1 MNIRLPPLDLHPGQ
15 QAILADR
22 ARYRVMSCGRRF
34 GKTLL
39 AIEWLALEPGGA
51 LDGQPVAFFSP
62 TYKLLL
68 DVWSDL
74 ERTLKPVTRKANK
87 TEMRIE
93 LITGGKVDFWT
104 LEDPDAGRGRKY
116 ARLVIDEAAH
126 ARNLQVA
133 WERAIAPTLT
143 DYAGEAWFI
152 STPNG
157 LNYFHTL
164 FQRGADPAWP
174 DWSAHHLPS
183 TVNPHLPAEEIARA
197 KADLPALVFAQ
208 EYLAAFVTFGAGLV
222 KPDYLQ
228 EGAAPADLPVV
239 LGVDLAI
246 SEREGA
252 DWTAIVALS
261 RDPASGKL
269 YLREVERHRA
279 GFREV
284 LARIEAAAQ
293 RWQPVLI
300 AIEQTQYQ
308 AAVVQELA
316 RSTRW
321 AVRGIRPDRD
331 KVTRFAPLLTR
342 YEQRLV
348 WHDPARVPAWFREEL
363 LAFPEGPH
371 DDGVDAAAYAFAALG
386 PGVTHYAA
394 SASAWL
400 DRRPGATVATPAGF
414 GVPTATRQDPAA
426 SPAGNPPHSHGA
438 APASPATPPPV
449 APRYAAGPAPT
460 RVGPRLGP
468 RA

>member
-1 MNIRLPPLDLHPGQ
+1 MKITIPPLALHPGQ
-15 QAILADR
+15 QTILADPS
-22 ARYRVMSCGRRF
+22 RYRVIAAGRRF

-39 AIEWLALEPGGA
+39 AIEWLALEAGGA
-51 LDGQPVAFFSP
+51 LDGHPVAFFSP

-93 LITGGKVDFWT
+93 LMTGGKIDFWT

-116 ARLVIDEAAH
+116 ARIVIDEAAH

-143 DYAGEAWFI
+143 DLEGEAWFI

-157 LNYFHTL
+157 LNYFHAL
-164 FQRGADPAWP
+164 FQRGDDAAWP
-174 DWSAHHLPS
+174 DWSAHHMPS
-183 TVNPHLPAEEIARA
+183 TVNPHLPAEELTRA
-197 KADLPALVFAQ
+197 QADLPALVFAQ
-208 EYLAAFVTFGAGLV
+208 EYLAEFVTFGAGLV

-228 EGAAPADLPVV
+228 DGTAPAGLPVV

-246 SEREGA
+246 SEKEGS

-261 RDPASGKL
+261 RDAAGTVFV
-269 YLREVERHRA
+269 REAERHRC

-284 LARIEAAAQ
+284 LERIAAAAQ
-293 RWQPVLI
+293 RWRPSLI
-300 AIEQTQYQ
+300 AIEQVQYQ

-316 RSTRW
+316 RSTPW
-321 AVRGIRPDRD
+321 AVRGVKPDRD

-348 WHDPARVPAWFREEL
+348 RHDPARVPAWFRDEL

-386 PGVTHYAA
+386 QASAGYAA
-394 SASAWL
+394 SVPRWL
-400 DRRPGATVATPAGF
+400 A
-414 GVPTATRQDPAA
+414 
-426 SPAGNPPHSHGA
+426 
-438 APASPATPPPV
+438 
-449 APRYAAGPAPT
+449 
-460 RVGPRLGP
+460 
-468 RA
+468 

>member
-1 MNIRLPPLDLHPGQ
+1 MKITIPPLALHPGQ

-39 AIEWLALEPGGA
+39 AIEWLALEAGGA
-51 LDGQPVAFFSP
+51 LDGHPVAFFSP

-93 LITGGKVDFWT
+93 LTTGGKIDFWT

-116 ARLVIDEAAH
+116 DRIVIDEAAH

-143 DYAGEAWFI
+143 DLEGEAWFI

-157 LNYFHTL
+157 LNYFHQL

-183 TVNPHLPAEEIARA
+183 RTNPHLPAEELTRA
-197 KADLPALVFAQ
+197 QADLPALVFAQ
-208 EYLAAFVTFGAGLV
+208 EYLAEFVTFGAGLV

-228 EGAAPADLPVV
+228 DGPATAGLPVV

-246 SEREGA
+246 SEREGS

-261 RDPASGKL
+261 RDSSGTV
-269 YLREVERHRA
+269 YIREAERHRC

-284 LARIEAAAQ
+284 LERIEAAAS
-293 RWQPVLI
+293 RWQPSLI
-300 AIEQTQYQ
+300 AIEQVQFQ

-348 WHDPARVPAWFREEL
+348 RHDPARVPAWFRDEL

-386 PGVTHYAA
+386 QASAGYAA
-394 SASAWL
+394 SVPRWL
-400 DRRPGATVATPAGF
+400 A
-414 GVPTATRQDPAA
+414 
-426 SPAGNPPHSHGA
+426 
-438 APASPATPPPV
+438 
-449 APRYAAGPAPT
+449 
-460 RVGPRLGP
+460 
-468 RA
+468 